1 MPMPEKLDTPTTL
14 DDVAEDVE
22 NGFGEPCERKYTP
35 DGELIQLGF
44 RDTVRI
50 ELVYLDPKMINRPR
64 FRLRRFGDDLSLT
77 IAEFD
82 PRYIAAFPI
91 SGVIAD
97 ILGLW

>member
-1 MPMPEKLDTPTTL
+1 M
-14 DDVAEDVE
+14 
-22 NGFGEPCERKYTP
+22 
-35 DGELIQLGF
+35 IQLGF

-64 FRLRRFGDDLSLT
+64 FRLRRFGDDFSLT

-82 PRYIAAFPI
+82 PSYIAAGSI
-91 SGVIAD
+91 SGVIMD